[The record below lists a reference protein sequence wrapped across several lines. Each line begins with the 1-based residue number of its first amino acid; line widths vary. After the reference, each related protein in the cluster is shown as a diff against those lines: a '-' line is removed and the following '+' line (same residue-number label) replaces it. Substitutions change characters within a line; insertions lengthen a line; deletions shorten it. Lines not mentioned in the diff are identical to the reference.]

1 MSQSVFDFDLVV
13 LGFASSSRICRL
25 RVDSADCP
33 SLLRRGAGS
42 EVKRDGWCSFWF
54 PVASNMTPP
63 IFVAIVDSCAL
74 VYHSFSTL
82 AHLNGGSTGA
92 ILV

>member
-1 MSQSVFDFDLVV
+1 MSQSMFDFDLVV

-42 EVKRDGWCSFWF
+42 EVKRDGGLHIGELFGTQLWF
-54 PVASNMTPP
+54 DWPAMNSN
-63 IFVAIVDSCAL
+63 D
-74 VYHSFSTL
+74 HL
-82 AHLNGGSTGA
+82 A
-92 ILV
+92 